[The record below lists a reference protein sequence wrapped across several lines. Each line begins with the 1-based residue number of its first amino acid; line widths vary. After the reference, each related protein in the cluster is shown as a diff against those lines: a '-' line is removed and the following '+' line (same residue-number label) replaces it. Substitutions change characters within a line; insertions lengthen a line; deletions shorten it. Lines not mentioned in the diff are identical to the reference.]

1 MMHVVK
7 LNVLTMVQIR
17 EERWCLKYSHLLE
30 TLLTKLLQCTSALS
44 DRQSSICIKRSNSY
58 K

>member
-1 MMHVVK
+1 
-7 LNVLTMVQIR
+7 VLTMVQIR
-17 EERWCLKYSHLLE
+17 EERWCLKLSHLLE

-44 DRQSSICIKRSNSY
+44 DRQSSICIKKSSSY